1 MKYHRIA
8 NIDGFVIEPLEL
20 DNEQG
25 QAIWE
30 TMCAA
35 DAGDTAALRRLLD
48 KDPGLSR
55 SEYWYQH
62 PLHYAVRG
70 GHLEAVKLL
79 LDAGGDPGSAPTEK
93 TARG

>member
-1 MKYHRIA
+1 MIK
-8 NIDGFVIEPLEL
+8 PLEL

-70 GHLEAVKLL
+70 GHLDAQAFGNLVGAAQGNLEDGHEAM
-79 LDAGGDPGSAPTEK
+79 E
-93 TARG
+93 

>member
-1 MKYHRIA
+1 MIK
-8 NIDGFVIEPLEL
+8 PLEL

-35 DAGDTAALRRLLD
+35 DAGDTVALRRLLD

-62 PLHYAVRG
+62 PLH
-70 GHLEAVKLL
+70 
-79 LDAGGDPGSAPTEK
+79 
-93 TARG
+93 